1 LQSCKA
7 LRYCAGGCV
16 GKMMAAMNE
25 LYKASYRSPERD
37 GITFDCIEE
46 YGVVKHL
53 EEISKEL
60 SVGGNPVEVKRMMA
74 YYETRE

>member
-1 LQSCKA
+1 
-7 LRYCAGGCV
+7 
-16 GKMMAAMNE
+16 MMAATNE
-25 LYKASYRSPERD
+25 LYKANYGSPERD

-46 YGVVKHL
+46 YGVIKYL

-74 YYETRE
+74 YYETREQEGTGDC